1 MHGQI
6 QTEIQ
11 AWSWPVWLMSKALL
25 WNQLGKAAG
34 ALNRTQ
40 RLKQREKKREGDCRA
55 QIKFHCLFARPS
67 PSLPSVLHH
76 QPFLFYF
83 FRNQAK
89 PCQSLAGQGSM
100 SVKTP
105 IWLKPSTSCQ
115 ICQIWQPCSAWNNL
129 TEHELS
135 AEAGKT
141 LYGLVWKRTRG

>member
-40 RLKQREKKREGDCRA
+40 RQKQREKKREGDCRA

-67 PSLPSVLHH
+67 PSLPPVLHH

-89 PCQSLAGQGSM
+89 PVKALQVKAACQSKPPYGSNQALHVR
-100 SVKTP
+100 SGNPAVLKTT
-105 IWLKPSTSCQ
+105 WLHINYLREQ
-115 ICQIWQPCSAWNNL
+115 VRLGNR
-129 TEHELS
+129 
-135 AEAGKT
+135 
-141 LYGLVWKRTRG
+141 LVWKRTSS